1 MKKEIIICLCI
12 IIAIIIGDMALQ
24 KYTNDT
30 LKSINEKLTYMKH
43 ELEQSDN
50 ASLLK
55 MDEVNTEWDKKFNI
69 LTCYLEH
76 NELEKV
82 KTQLV
87 SISAGIRV
95 NDKEY
100 VYEEIEK
107 AIYMLEH
114 LKDKQMLKI
123 DNIL

>member
-24 KYTNDT
+24 RYTNNT
-30 LKSINEKLTYMKH
+30 FENISEKLAYMKY
-43 ELEQSDN
+43 ELEHSDN
-50 ASLLK
+50 ASLLS

-95 NDKEY
+95 NDREY

-107 AIYMLEH
+107 AIYLLEH

>member
-12 IIAIIIGDMALQ
+12 IIAIIIGDIALQ

-30 LKSINEKLTYMKH
+30 LKSINEKLTHMKH
-43 ELEQSDN
+43 ELQQSDN

>member
-12 IIAIIIGDMALQ
+12 IITIIIGDMALQ
-24 KYTNDT
+24 KYTSDT
-30 LKSINEKLTYMKH
+30 LKSINEKLEYMKY

-50 ASLLK
+50 TSLLK
-55 MDEVNTEWDKKFNI
+55 MDEVNAEWDKKFNI

-87 SISAGIRV
+87 SISAGIKV

-107 AIYMLEH
+107 AIYILEH

>member
-114 LKDKQMLKI
+114 LKDKQILKI